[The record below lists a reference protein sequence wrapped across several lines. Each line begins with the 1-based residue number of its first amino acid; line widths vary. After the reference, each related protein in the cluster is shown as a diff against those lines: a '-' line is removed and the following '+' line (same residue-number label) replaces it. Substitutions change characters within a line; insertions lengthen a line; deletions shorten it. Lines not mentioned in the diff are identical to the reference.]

1 MNNVQVLQN
10 KAAKIILDRP
20 LYSSASEALIMLKW
34 IPLEQRRFYH
44 SCTIIYKCING
55 YTNHTMELRT
65 NGHDYMYM
73 IIILEIGMTLDCPV
87 LLEIG
92 VIINLMP
99 PHWYLDVLMINR
111 FNYLQRL
118 DCHSLTDQ

>member
-34 IPLEQRRFYH
+34 IPLEQRRLYH

-55 YTNHTMELRT
+55 YTNNTMELRT
-65 NGHDYMYM
+65 NGHVHVHDHK
-73 IIILEIGMTLDCPV
+73 T
-87 LLEIG
+87 
-92 VIINLMP
+92 
-99 PHWYLDVLMINR
+99 
-111 FNYLQRL
+111 
-118 DCHSLTDQ
+118 